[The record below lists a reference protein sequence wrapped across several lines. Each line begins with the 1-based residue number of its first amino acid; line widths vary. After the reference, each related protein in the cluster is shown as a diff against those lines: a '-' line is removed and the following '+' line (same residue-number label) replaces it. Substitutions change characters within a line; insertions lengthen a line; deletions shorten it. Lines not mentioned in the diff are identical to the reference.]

1 MAYSVKPGRGPSLM
15 GGIGGLLVAGFGV
28 IWMIGAARMGAPGFF
43 VAFGVVFI
51 LFALAGASYNFFN
64 AGSRERM
71 SSFDITTPGEEGD
84 PIARTLG
91 YEKTPPPRNRRSPQP
106 FPPRENASENKR
118 RIPGEFCPFCGEK
131 VQDDFDYCPK
141 CGKDI

>member
-15 GGIGGLLVAGFGV
+15 GGFASLAGAAFGV
-28 IWMIGAARMGAPGFF
+28 FWTLMASKMGAPGFM
-43 VAFGVVFI
+43 VGFGVIFI
-51 LFALAGASYNFFN
+51 LIGLGQAFYNFYN

-71 SSFDITTPGEEGD
+71 STFDITTPGEEGD
-84 PIARTLG
+84 PIARAMG
-91 YEKTPPPRNRRSPQP
+91 YEKTPPPRKRMSPQP
-106 FPPRENASENKR
+106 FPPKENAPENKR